1 MVRWWQLGVRQGAS
15 TSEFNEKSSR
25 TVDESWL
32 YIQLPISCLDNF
44 SVSPCIAWKEIPGAL
59 EDETMFVFV
68 VIAIIDTL
76 VVKIPGMIFDLTW
89 QCFGDVVLLY
99 FVG

>member
-1 MVRWWQLGVRQGAS
+1 MGVGQGAS

-25 TVDESWL
+25 TVDELRL
-32 YIQLPISCLDNF
+32 YIQLPIMRLDSF
-44 SVSPCIAWKEIPGAL
+44 SVSPCNVTKEIPGAP
-59 EDETMFVFV
+59 EVETMFVLV
-68 VIAIIDTL
+68 VKAIIDTL
-76 VVKIPGMIFDLTW
+76 VVKKPGMIFDLAW